1 MRQKL
6 VYIVLIPIFITLI
19 SGCYSAGSFLSQN
32 VTNVELSDP
41 NFTYVARNL
50 EGSSKADYLI
60 GVSFSTGFMANT
72 FALVRVGGTETL
84 YDDAVQMLWDKY
96 KEKHGD
102 IEGKKLALVNI
113 RYDTDILNLFVYTQT
128 KLYIHA
134 DVVEFVE

>member
-6 VYIVLIPIFITLI
+6 WLIVLIPTLMAFL

-41 NFTYVARNL
+41 NFNYVARNL

-60 GVSFSTGFMANT
+60 GVSFSTGFLANT
-72 FALVRVGGTETL
+72 FALVRVGGTATL
-84 YDDAVQMLWDKY
+84 YDDAIQDLWKKY

-102 IEGKKLALVNI
+102 LDGKKLALVNI
-113 RYDTDILNLFVYTQT
+113 RYDSDIINLFVYTQT

-134 DVVEFVE
+134 DIVEFTE

>member
-1 MRQKL
+1 MRQRL
-6 VYIVLIPIFITLI
+6 VCLALIPIFITVI

-41 NFTYVARNL
+41 NFSYVATNL
-50 EGSSKADYLI
+50 EGTSQADYLI
-60 GVSFSTGFMANT
+60 GISFSTGFMANT
-72 FALVRVGGTETL
+72 FALVRVGGTATL
-84 YDDAVQMLWDKY
+84 YDDAVQDLWEKY
-96 KEKHGD
+96 KEKNGD

-134 DVVEFVE
+134 DVVEFTE

>member
-1 MRQKL
+1 MRHKL
-6 VYIVLIPIFITLI
+6 WLIVLIPTLLALL

-41 NFTYVARNL
+41 NFSYVATNL

-72 FALVRVGGTETL
+72 FALVRVGGTATL
-84 YDDAVQMLWDKY
+84 YDDAIQALWEKY

-113 RYDTDILNLFVYTQT
+113 RYDTDILNLFIYTQT

-134 DVVEFVE
+134 DVVEFAE